1 MVEDAAKI
9 PTRVAA
15 GDTIEWSRVLPKY
28 RAADGWSLG
37 YTLVGSIASYSITAA
52 SDGDSFAVT
61 VSAAM
66 SAAWQ
71 PGTYCVVEYVTN
83 GDRRHTLSACD
94 TVVAPNLAAAT
105 TGIDT
110 RSHAR
115 KVLDNINAWLER
127 KAPAVASWQL
137 GDRQLQ
143 HYPLT
148 ELLALRDRYAAIV
161 ARDEGSRGARILTR
175 L

>member
-1 MVEDAAKI
+1 MAEDAAKI
-9 PTRVAA
+9 PARIAA
-15 GDTIEWSRVLPKY
+15 GDTIEWSRSFPKY
-28 RAADGWSLG
+28 RATDGWALG
-37 YTLVGSIASYSITAA
+37 YTFVGSVASYAVTAA
-52 SDGDSFAVT
+52 ASGDGFAIVL
-61 VSAAM
+61 SAAT

-71 PGTYCVVEYVTN
+71 PGTYRVVEYVTKA
-83 GDRRHTLSACD
+83 DRRHTLSACD
-94 TVVAPNLAAAT
+94 VIVTPNLAAAT
-105 TGIDT
+105 GGIDT

-148 ELLALRDRYAAIV
+148 ELLVLRDRYAAMV
-161 ARDEGSRGARILTR
+161 AREEGSRGARILTR